1 MGLNGEAWESKN
13 GGNGEARGFIPLSL
27 SEKATELA
35 VQLEKQRGEVDTLE
49 DQTQEQGNK

>member
-35 VQLEKQRGEVDTLE
+35 VQLEKQRRGGHT
-49 DQTQEQGNK
+49 

>member
-1 MGLNGEAWESKN
+1 MERLGNQKVEEMGKQEGL
-13 GGNGEARGFIPLSL
+13 FLSL

-49 DQTQEQGNK
+49 EDQTQEQGNK

>member
-1 MGLNGEAWESKN
+1 MEKLGNQKMEEMGKQEGL
-13 GGNGEARGFIPLSL
+13 FLSL
-27 SEKATELA
+27 FLKKQQLA

>member
-1 MGLNGEAWESKN
+1 MEKLGNQKMEEMGKQEGL
-13 GGNGEARGFIPLSL
+13 FLSL